1 LRVRLEELAE
11 LTGSLPRDSSFDADL
26 NAPPDGVP
34 AHPAVIT
41 RPQVLP
47 FGELTWENFERL
59 CYRIAGKAERV
70 EYVAR
75 YGRSGQAQQG
85 IDLYARLANGK
96 YEVWQAK
103 RYEAMTAGEITK
115 IVDTFRAGTWSEKS
129 EQLILAVQASLADTK
144 VQDAIERE
152 TIALKA
158 EGITFLPRGGEELSQ
173 ILRDH
178 PALVDDFFGR
188 GWVEAFLGL
197 GAGKQLGARLDGAE
211 FARVRVQ
218 IRGFYDAH
226 FHLLD
231 VGVSLPPTGEAA
243 PASPPS
249 LLQRF
254 TMPDVLVR
262 DTIAGE
268 PRAPKLEQ
276 SNTRSDTSAEP
287 VASNEDRHAGTV
299 RRRDYVRRTPLAP
312 WLADGLHLA
321 VVGEAGSGKSTLL
334 RCIAL
339 DILVEGGV
347 FPQISRRWGSLLPI
361 HISFSRWSR
370 LNARLGRAA
379 GLKEIVA
386 EVLQPALTADLMSL
400 LDRAIDE
407 RRILLLLDG
416 LDEWSDEQAAR
427 TTLQHILAF
436 VATHAVPTVATAR
449 PRGLDKIG
457 AIPAGWLI
465 AELAPL
471 SVDQQRSLAEV
482 WFVRSTAR
490 ASTEGTE
497 TRLPIKSRLDR
508 FFVELTRD
516 RRLSTL
522 AGNPLLLVGLIAL
535 SMRHIAL
542 PRNKTQAIQSL
553 VAILIETHP
562 EQRATEAGDTQ
573 ARFISIP
580 DIEDRRAA
588 LGKLAFVA
596 RSVSG
601 GGTYDI
607 KEAKKTIR
615 EYLADPATF
624 AYPAER
630 AQKAAGEILAVN
642 AETVGLLAE
651 RASGEVGF
659 AHAMFEE
666 FLAAEHIQGWPFSE
680 IMSFVHD
687 KSGEPLWRN
696 VISNLVS
703 LVDRPTEV
711 QSLVATIEDARSED
725 AGRQRAVSRDVL
737 LADIAFGSSRKPP
750 ATTQRLIEGA
760 FAIIERGDWLL
771 VRREVL
777 KSALTSMGDTPAP
790 TPVDDRMAKW
800 TPRRENYLS
809 SLFDAL
815 AGWPWTEDLYNALVG
830 GLYDEE
836 RGNQRSAAR
845 ALARLYASR
854 ADVRQRLQGTLAST
868 LDLSVMAAAL
878 EALTI
883 GWPETL
889 GLSELHDRAVV
900 SQDPT
905 VRLVGISGR
914 LASGR
919 ANASDRDALL
929 GLLSDFPQIDFWD
942 RPTARASLSEH
953 WPNDPDLIA
962 LALEAVR
969 RGGRRRGEFERE
981 TAMHYL
987 VRCSASIPPIADWVR
1002 EELQDKYPFSMAHDE
1017 IWDCIAPFVAEH
1029 SDIRAA
1035 VINVIKSE
1043 RGRHSLHDF
1052 QSLIVAIG
1060 GDELRDALIEIAS
1073 VEQGWGEYWAVRPLL
1088 QGWGRADATVATF
1101 LDGMAS
1107 WDDKRLDNL
1116 AALLPEII
1124 TDSEVCRARLLSL
1137 VRHSE
1142 RPRFDLIAR
1151 GFAALGCGADDSE
1164 VVDVLLA
1171 AVGKGAPAFDP
1182 GPALLAHFSANPRVR
1197 QYALDALMDRA
1208 PPLAALALA
1217 YGDDA
1222 EIRRLVL
1229 RFANSLQV
1237 TLRGDI
1243 AEVASGEASVRPC
1256 FHTVFEG
1263 YDLEVDGELKIAAS
1277 IYYHRHLARGSVG
1290 PSPEHLAK
1298 LATDLHAVGPDLHER
1313 RAAAFAGMLLLGRVN
1328 DIVPMIEYRDR
1339 FLHIRSGKGYGSE
1352 SDSLMAIMAERWE
1365 DLSTAFGGDLAAR
1378 FGDFG
1383 SDDGHLWDCLAPH
1396 LSASPAAR
1404 RDFLNFC
1411 SQTGTTLGLRSFV
1424 ALAREQ
1430 PSSDLLLRHCWR
1442 VFGHEVNG
1450 QHQRQSAWAIQR
1462 IRFEIAYILRDQFRE
1477 RADVAAHLQE
1487 TLKRGENT
1495 AIVALSLF
1503 SPREPLLD
1511 QIRIG
1516 PLEIAQQ
1523 YSDWVVALHLAAA
1536 RSDAKDFFTVTSAMI
1551 NRPLHGV
1558 WDFQEVTNRAVV
1570 ERLRRDSD
1578 AVRLVKDRL
1587 AGSPSGSEIASLP
1600 RYLSAA
1606 GALDEEVNQRCAC
1619 LLTQEAREPLP
1630 RAAYDAIDDTIRAVS
1645 QSLLEVVTPSLSP

>member
-1 LRVRLEELAE
+1 MTR
-11 LTGSLPRDSSFDADL
+11 SIPRNSSFDADL

-34 AHPAVIT
+34 AHPAVTT

-70 EYVAR
+70 EHVAR

-85 IDLYARLANGK
+85 IDLFARLATGK
-96 YEVWQAK
+96 YEIWQAK
-103 RYEAMTAGEITK
+103 RYEAITAGEIKK
-115 IVDTFRAGTWSEKS
+115 IIDAFRAGTWSDKS

-144 VQDAIERE
+144 VQDAIEQE
-152 TIALKA
+152 AIALKA
-158 EGITFLPRGGEELSQ
+158 EGIAFVPRGGEELSE
-173 ILRDH
+173 ILRNH
-178 PALVDDFFGR
+178 PDLVDDFFGR
-188 GWVEAFLGL
+188 GWVEAFLGTD
-197 GAGKQLGARLDGAE
+197 AARQLGARLDGAE
-211 FARVRVQ
+211 FTRVRTQ

-231 VGVSLPPTGEAA
+231 VGVALPPTADATPG
-243 PASPPS
+243 SSPS

-254 TMPDVLVR
+254 AMPDVLVR
-262 DTIAGE
+262 DTIADE
-268 PRAPKLEQ
+268 LRAPRTEQ
-276 SNTRSDTSAEP
+276 PNPRSDTSAETTL
-287 VASNEDRHAGTV
+287 SSEDRHAGMV
-299 RRRDYVRRTPLAP
+299 RRRDYVRRTPLSP
-312 WLADGLHLA
+312 WLADGLQLA
-321 VVGEAGSGKSTLL
+321 VVGESGSGKSTLL

-339 DILVEGGV
+339 DVLVEEGV
-347 FPQISRRWGSLLPI
+347 FPHISRRWGNLLPI

-370 LNARLGRAA
+370 LSAALGRAA

-436 VATHAVPTVATAR
+436 VSMHAVPSVATAR

-457 AIPAGWLI
+457 AIPPGWRI

-471 SVDQQRSLAEV
+471 SVDQQRKLAEV
-482 WFVRSTAR
+482 WFIRSTAR
-490 ASTEGTE
+490 ASVQGTE
-497 TRLPIKSRLDR
+497 TRGPIESRLDR

-516 RRLSTL
+516 RRLSAL

-535 SMRHIAL
+535 SMRQIAL
-542 PRNKTQAIQSL
+542 PRNKTQAIQNL

-588 LGKLAFVA
+588 LGRLAFVA

-601 GGTYDI
+601 GGTYAI
-607 KEAKKTIR
+607 KEARKTIR
-615 EYLADPATF
+615 EYLADPTTL
-624 AYPAER
+624 AYPADR

-659 AHAMFEE
+659 AHAVFEE

-680 IMSFVHD
+680 IIAFVRD

-703 LVDRPTEV
+703 LLARPTEV
-711 QSLVATIEDARSED
+711 ESVVAAIESARLED
-725 AGRQRAVSRDVL
+725 TGRQGTVSRDVL
-737 LADIAFGSSRKPP
+737 LADIAFSASRKPP
-750 ATTQRLIEGA
+750 ATAQRLIDGA
-760 FAIIERGDWLL
+760 FAIIERGDWPLA
-771 VRREVL
+771 RREVL
-777 KSALTSMGDTPAP
+777 KSALTSLGDAAAP
-790 TPVDDRMAKW
+790 TPLDDRMAGW
-800 TPRRENYLS
+800 APRREKYLS

-815 AGWPWTEDLYNALVG
+815 ATWPPTEDLYNVLVR

-836 RGNQRSAAR
+836 RSNQRSAAR

-854 ADVRQRLQGTLAST
+854 EDVQRRLRETLAST

-878 EALTI
+878 EALSM
-883 GWPETL
+883 GWPDTSS
-889 GLSELHDRAVV
+889 LSELHDRALV
-900 SQDPT
+900 SQDTT

-919 ANASDRDALL
+919 ASFSDRDALL
-929 GLLSDFPQIDFWD
+929 GLLSDFPEIDFWD
-942 RPTARASLSEH
+942 RPTARALLSKH
-953 WPNDPDLIA
+953 WPDDPVLIE
-962 LALEAVR
+962 LALKAVHR
-969 RGGRRRGEFERE
+969 GGGRRDQLERE

-987 VRCSASIPPIADWVR
+987 VRCSPANPSVVDWVR
-1002 EELQDKYPFSMAHDE
+1002 GELKETYPFSLAHDDV
-1017 IWDCIAPFVAEH
+1017 WDCIAPFAIEH
-1029 SDIRAA
+1029 ADVRAA
-1035 VINVIKSE
+1035 VVAAIKSE
-1043 RGRHSLHDF
+1043 WGRHSLHHF
-1052 QSLIVAIG
+1052 QSLILALG

-1073 VEQGWGEYWAVRPLL
+1073 VEQGWGDFWAVRPLL
-1088 QGWGRADATVATF
+1088 EGWGRADATVATF

-1107 WDDKRLDNL
+1107 WDDKRLNNL
-1116 AALLPEII
+1116 AALLRQII
-1124 TDSEVCRARLLSL
+1124 TDPEVCRARLLSL
-1137 VRHSE
+1137 ARHSE

-1151 GFAALGCGADDSE
+1151 GFAALGCSSDDSE

-1171 AVGKGAPAFDP
+1171 AIGKGAPAFDP
-1182 GPALLAHFSANPRVR
+1182 GPALLAQFSANARVR
-1197 QYALDALMDRA
+1197 QYALDALKDRA

-1217 YGDDA
+1217 YKDDA
-1222 EIRRLVL
+1222 EIRTLVL
-1229 RFANSLQV
+1229 KFTNSLPA

-1256 FHTVFEG
+1256 FNSVLEG
-1263 YDLEVDGELKIAAS
+1263 YDIEVDGELKIAAS
-1277 IYYHRHLARGSVG
+1277 IYYHRLLARGLVG
-1290 PSPEHLAK
+1290 PVPEHLAK
-1298 LATDLHAVGPDLHER
+1298 LTTDLHAVGPDLHER

-1328 DIVPMIEYRDR
+1328 DIVPMIEYGDKP
-1339 FLHIRSGKGYGSE
+1339 LNIRSGTGYGNE
-1352 SDSLMAIMAERWE
+1352 SDSLTALMSERWE
-1365 DLSTAFGGDLAAR
+1365 DLSTAFGSDLAGR

-1411 SQTGTTLGLRSFV
+1411 NQTDTTLGLRSFA

-1442 VFGHEVNG
+1442 VFGREVNG
-1450 QHQRQSAWAIQR
+1450 QHQRQSAWAVQR
-1462 IRFEIAYILRDQFRE
+1462 IRLEIAYILRDQFRD

-1487 TLKRGENT
+1487 ALKRGQSAEV
-1495 AIVALSLF
+1495 VALSLF
-1503 SPREPLLD
+1503 SPQDPLLD

-1516 PLEIAQQ
+1516 PLEIGQQ
-1523 YSDWVVALHLAAA
+1523 YSDWVTALHLAAA
-1536 RSDAKDFFTVTSAMI
+1536 RSEAKDFVAVTLMMI
-1551 NRPLHGV
+1551 NRPSHGI
-1558 WDFQEVTNRAVV
+1558 WSFQDVTNRAVV
-1570 ERLRRDSD
+1570 ERLRRDPDS
-1578 AVRLVKDRL
+1578 VGLVKDRL
-1587 AGSPSGSEIASLP
+1587 AGIPSASEIASLP

-1606 GALDEEVNQRCAC
+1606 GALDEEVNQRCAA
-1619 LLTQEAREPLP
+1619 LLTQEARESLT
-1630 RAAYDAIDDTIRAVS
+1630 RAGYDAIDDTIRAVS
-1645 QSLLEVVTPSLSP
+1645 RSLLEVVTPSFSP